1 MDWLRIRQLPFTA
14 RRNFYY
20 ELHHLVLWNVLAGLV
35 EGRFGAIVVSK
46 TFGAG
51 PLLVAIATA
60 TPTASYI
67 FSVYWGLLL
76 ANKPKLLVQSLFIAG
91 CAAASAAAG
100 LAPGTTAGAIYFV
113 VAMALAQVFLAGVLT
128 LRPAIWQVNYP
139 SHARGQITARLHAA
153 TLFSSTIVSLGVAP
167 LCDQDPEA
175 FRWILPICALAG
187 ALSLPWLRKMR
198 IRGERRQATR
208 AAVTT
213 HDSISEGNPDG
224 LASPEECSLAWRDL
238 SPLRMS
244 ARMREVFRH
253 DRPYARYLSAQ
264 TFLGLSNL
272 MVIAVLTVMVTREI
286 DAWGG
291 NVYWVGTVLYVA
303 MPRLLTWGTLRQ
315 WGGLFDRVG
324 VLRFRVVNCWFWTAA
339 AALGLLGEWSINFQE
354 QLGASY
360 PVVMMSCFG
369 LQSIAYGLGMGGG
382 KVAWNIGHLHYA
394 RGAKGDLYMGIHV
407 TLTGMRGTVA
417 ALLGVW
423 VWDWL
428 GWGVWVLALVF
439 MTIATVMF
447 RRIAREEESRS
458 ILQSDE
464 RDRRPFGSQD
474 KSPTAEGRRPL
485 ATG

>member
-1 MDWLRIRQLPFTA
+1 M
-14 RRNFYY
+14 
-20 ELHHLVLWNVLAGLV
+20 LWNVLAGLV

-67 FSVYWGLLL
+67 FSVYWSLLL
-76 ANKPKLLVQSLFIAG
+76 THAPKLRVQALFIIG
-91 CAAASAAAG
+91 CAAASAGAG
-100 LAPGTTAGAIYFV
+100 LAPRSSAGAIYFV

-153 TLFSSTIVSLGVAP
+153 TLFSSTVVSLAVAP
-167 LCDQDPEA
+167 LCDRNPSA
-175 FRWILPICALAG
+175 YRWILPACAIAAL
-187 ALSLPWLRKMR
+187 LSLPWLRRMR
-198 IRGERRQATR
+198 LRGERRAPR
-208 AAVTT
+208 ARASDASLDVA
-213 HDSISEGNPDG
+213 DSSSDAHHPRP
-224 LASPEECSLAWRDL
+224 LSLREL

-272 MVIAVLTVMVTREI
+272 MVMAVLTVMVTREV

-291 NVYWVGTVLYVA
+291 NVYWVGTVLFVA

-339 AALGLLGEWSINFQE
+339 AALGLLGEWSMRFQDR
-354 QLGASY
+354 LGVAY

-382 KVAWNIGHLHYA
+382 KVAWSIGHLHYA

-423 VWDWL
+423 VWEWM
-428 GWGVWVLALVF
+428 GWGVWVLALCF
-439 MTIATVMF
+439 MAVATVMF
-447 RRIAREEESRS
+447 WRIAREEELRPAPRPGEQNMRS
-458 ILQSDE
+458 FAAPAPIAS
-464 RDRRPFGSQD
+464 
-474 KSPTAEGRRPL
+474 AE
-485 ATG
+485 